1 MAKKTVLSI
10 VNDIRARGQRKTLL
24 GIGPVSENV
33 IRAAF
38 RSAARHKYPPMFI
51 ASRNQIDADEFGGGY
66 VRGWDQKRCLEHM
79 SEAAAKENF
88 DGPFYM
94 CRDHGGP
101 WQRDEEYQ
109 KKLPLEEALSLCIQS
124 FKVDI
129 DNGFDLLHV
138 DPTKNPHQ
146 SGQSDMVD
154 ILNLTIEIILELEA
168 YRKGRGCPEISY
180 EIGTEETDGGL
191 TSIGAF
197 EDFIRKYMVEAEAR
211 GLPKPAFVV
220 GQTGTLTRLIAN
232 VGDFDKTAAE
242 KLSSVCDT
250 YGTGLK
256 EHNCDYLPEALLSLH
271 TGLGIHAAN
280 VAPEFG
286 AVESTS
292 YLNLAAIEARL
303 SAQRGFTASKTAKV
317 LIKNA
322 IDSGKWQKW
331 LTADQADLGDKI
343 DGENAILITKISGH
357 YTLESADFIAER
369 AKMYENLAG
378 ASIDGAEYVIE
389 SVRASIDRYVRNFNL
404 YHTL

>member
-1 MAKKTVLSI
+1 MAKKTVFSI
-10 VNDIRARGQRKTLL
+10 VNDIRARGERKTLL

-33 IRAAF
+33 IRASF

-51 ASRNQIDADEFGGGY
+51 ASRNQIDADELGGGY

-79 SEAAAKENF
+79 SGVAAKENF
-88 DGPFYM
+88 SGPFYM

-109 KKLPLEEALSLCIQS
+109 KKLTMEEALSLAIKS

-146 SGQSDMVD
+146 SGQSDMGD
-154 ILNLTIEIILELEA
+154 ILNLTIEIISELEA
-168 YRKGRGCPEISY
+168 YRTGQGRPEISY

-197 EDFIRKYMVEAEAR
+197 EDFIRKYMAAAEER

-220 GQTGTLTRLIAN
+220 GQTGTLTRLIEN

-242 KLSSVCDT
+242 KLSSVCDK

-271 TGLGIHAAN
+271 TGLGIHGAN

-286 AVESTS
+286 AVESTA

-303 SAQRGFTASKTAKV
+303 AAQRGFSASKTAKV
-317 LIKNA
+317 LIK
-322 IDSGKWQKW
+322 
-331 LTADQADLGDKI
+331 
-343 DGENAILITKISGH
+343 NAILITKISGH

-369 AKMYENLAG
+369 ARMYANLTG
-378 ASIDGAEYVIE
+378 ANINGSEYVIE

-404 YHTL
+404 YNTL